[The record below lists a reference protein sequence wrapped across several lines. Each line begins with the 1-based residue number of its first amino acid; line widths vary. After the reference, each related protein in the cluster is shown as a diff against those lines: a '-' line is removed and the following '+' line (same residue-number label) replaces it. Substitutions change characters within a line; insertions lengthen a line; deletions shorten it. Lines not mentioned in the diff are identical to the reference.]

1 MSTRREAEGA
11 GRERSVQARPSSAFR
26 LPVHGESDQR
36 LLRHVAGPHRHIKE
50 QHVYE
55 DIMQRVD

>member
-1 MSTRREAEGA
+1 
-11 GRERSVQARPSSAFR
+11 VQARPSSAFR
-26 LPVHGESDQR
+26 LPAHGESDQR